1 MTKLLFLLQKFKSLQ
16 VNKSVA
22 IITIALVVVVLVIIS
37 LIILNGRA
45 FSPIGKVNTAVEDR
59 VKTVSAFKEVAK
71 PVYLPP
77 IKIQVKEK
85 VLDVEE
91 ISVEEGGFLGV
102 PSSWQTAGWYKE
114 GAKPGEEGN
123 VLVDGHYDTNTGA
136 PGAFWGLKDLQVG
149 DKVLLTD
156 KLGRVFEYSVITKS
170 SIGISDPERWQ
181 VFASGK
187 DKVLTLITC
196 GGVWDYASHTYN
208 KRLVITA
215 VFVKMEKNW

>member
-1 MTKLLFLLQKFKSLQ
+1 MTTLAVFLFLAFS
-16 VNKSVA
+16 A
-22 IITIALVVVVLVIIS
+22 IV
-37 LIILNGRA
+37 LNGHGFKFVDVIFYGGA
-45 FSPIGKVNTAVEDR
+45 NTVVGDSTSDR
-59 VKTVSAFKEVAK
+59 VETVSVFSQVAK
-71 PVYLPP
+71 PIYLPP
-77 IKIQVKEK
+77 IKIQFKEK

-91 ISVEEGGFLGV
+91 IGVEEGGFLGV
-102 PSSWQTAGWYKE
+102 PLSWQTAGWYKE

-123 VLVDGHYDTNTGA
+123 IVLDGHYDTNTGA

-156 KLGRVFEYSVITKS
+156 KLGRAFEYSVTTKS
-170 SIGISDPERWQ
+170 FISISDPERSQ

-187 DKVLTLITC
+187 DKILTLITC

-215 VFVKMEKNW
+215 VFAKMEKRW